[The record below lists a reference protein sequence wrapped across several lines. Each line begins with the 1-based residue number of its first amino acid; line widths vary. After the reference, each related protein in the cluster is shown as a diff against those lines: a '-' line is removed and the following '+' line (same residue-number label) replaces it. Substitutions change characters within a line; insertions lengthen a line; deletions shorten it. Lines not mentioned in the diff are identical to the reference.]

1 MNSRLRIVL
10 ALVLVLAVGFAVYSY
25 FGRNNDTEN
34 GVPSGEPQK
43 MVTDENTFVYISI
56 GEPDTL
62 DPAYAYD
69 TASGEIIHQVYD
81 NLFDYEGGDLNKLV
95 PILATEVPTI
105 DNGLISDDGRTI
117 KVPIRKGVKF
127 HTGNELTPEDVEYT
141 FERNMISDPVG
152 GPIWMFFEPLLG
164 VQSMRQLIASVGGP
178 SVFTDINDVDP
189 AIRRAAFDKIDAAV
203 EVEGDAVVFKLAGPY
218 PPFLQILAK
227 GGSWASIL
235 EKAWMVEKGD
245 WDGEPDT
252 WAKWY
257 DPTKEEMTLYEQANG
272 TGPFKLQAWDR
283 SGGQIVLK
291 RNDDY
296 FRGPAELETVFV
308 KYIEEYNT
316 RQLMLQ
322 SGDADAIYADVQY
335 LNQLRGVEGIRVLEG
350 LEQIS
355 NTVLLY
361 NFTIPYEGNE
371 DIVGSGKLDGNGIP
385 SDFFADINVRK
396 AFNYAFDYERYLNEV
411 ANGAGTISTGFIPNS
426 LPFSN
431 EGGEWYRH
439 DLELAEQHFRQA
451 FNGEL
456 WDKGFKLTVLYN
468 TGNNARKTA
477 AEILEYNIES
487 INPKFQIEVQ
497 GMQWATYL
505 GKLDAGSLPVF
516 FMGWLAD
523 FPDAH
528 NFVDAYLRSTGAFAG
543 YCGEGLVELAKAEFD
558 DLVAQAMQAPTT
570 EEREALYQE
579 INRKAYEYAVA
590 MPYIDP
596 ADHRVMRDWV
606 EGFVHCPAYSAK
618 YDFYSLSKKVD

>member
-34 GVPSGEPQK
+34 GAPSGEPQK

-178 SVFTDINDVDP
+178 SDFTDINDVDP

-596 ADHRVMRDWV
+596 TDHRVMRDWV

>member
-178 SVFTDINDVDP
+178 SDFTDINDVDP

-543 YCGEGLVELAKAEFD
+543 YFGEGLVELAKAEFD

>member
-34 GVPSGEPQK
+34 GAPSGEPQK

-178 SVFTDINDVDP
+178 SDFTDINDVDP

>member
-1 MNSRLRIVL
+1 MNSRLRTVL
-10 ALVLVLAVGFAVYSY
+10 VLLLVLAVGFAVYSY
-25 FGRNNDTEN
+25 FGPKDDAEKDDQDRA
-34 GVPSGEPQK
+34 PSGV
-43 MVTDENTFVYISI
+43 VTDPKTFVYISI

-62 DPAYAYD
+62 DPAFAYD

-81 NLFDYEGGDLNKLV
+81 NLFDYEDGDLDKLV
-95 PILATEVPTI
+95 PRLATEVPTVE
-105 DNGLISDDGRTI
+105 NGLISDDGRTI

-127 HTGNELTPEDVEYT
+127 HSGNELTPEDVEYT
-141 FERNMISDPVG
+141 IERAMISDPVG

-164 VQSMRQLIASVGGP
+164 VQNMRQLIATVGGP
-178 SVFTDINDVDP
+178 ENFSDINEVDP

-203 EVEGDAVVFKLAGPY
+203 EVEGDAVVFNLAGPY

-235 EKAWMVEKGD
+235 EKAWMVENGD
-245 WDGEPDT
+245 WDGNPDT

-257 DPTKEEMTLYEQANG
+257 DPTKEEMTLYQKANG

-291 RNDDY
+291 RFDDY

-335 LNQLRGVEGIRVLEG
+335 LDQLRGVEGIRILEG

-431 EGGEWYRH
+431 EGGEWYYH

-451 FNGEL
+451 FDGEL
-456 WDKGFKLTVLYN
+456 WEKGFKLTVLYN

-505 GKLDAGSLPVF
+505 GKLDAGTLPVF

-543 YCGEGLVELAKAEFD
+543 YCGEGLVELTKAEFD
-558 DLVAQAMQAPTT
+558 DLVAQAMQAPTS
-570 EEREALYQE
+570 EERAVLYKE
-579 INRKAYEYAVA
+579 INRKAYEYAIA
-590 MPYIDP
+590 LPYIDP

-618 YDFYSLSKKVD
+618 YDFYSLSKQVD

>member
-178 SVFTDINDVDP
+178 SDFTDINDVDP

-451 FNGEL
+451 LNGEL

>member
-178 SVFTDINDVDP
+178 SDFTDINDVDP